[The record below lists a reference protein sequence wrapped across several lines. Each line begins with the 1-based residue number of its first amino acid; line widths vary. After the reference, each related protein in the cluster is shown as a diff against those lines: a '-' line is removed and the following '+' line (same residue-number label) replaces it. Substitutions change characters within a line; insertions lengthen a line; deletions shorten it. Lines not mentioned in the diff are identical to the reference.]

1 PPYRPLSV
9 PAHPQPPRD
18 INEKP
23 TSKPRPHQTVTS
35 QVGLHL
41 AVGFEKVARVKSF
54 GAVTFEE
61 QGVVLRRG
69 G

>member
-1 PPYRPLSV
+1 MRVFEPDVELYSIV
-9 PAHPQPPRD
+9 STADHAC
-18 INEKP
+18 
-23 TSKPRPHQTVTS
+23 
-35 QVGLHL
+35 VGLHL